1 MVHGCD
7 IDGEVEPFP
16 YLLTYLLTYLQLVTV
31 READNN

>member
-7 IDGEVEPFP
+7 IEGEIEPFP
-16 YLLTYLLTYLQLVTV
+16 YLLTYLQLVTV